1 MRWADLI
8 GRFAA
13 QPLFHTSHL
22 AVFPDPKASVL
33 VQLSRW
39 VESGKLLQIR
49 RGWYLIEKPFRAREV
64 SDAAIANAVVR
75 PSYLSLE
82 WALQYHALI
91 PEATFQPTSV
101 TTLRGIRFEALDRLF
116 LYHHVAR
123 GFFRG
128 YGSYD
133 YGGEKIACASPEKA
147 LLDLIYLFVHRNA
160 FSLLWLEGLRL
171 QNLDRFDVGLF
182 RRLGAGVGK
191 PGFARALSKT
201 AESLKSWRRRA

>member
-1 MRWADLI
+1 MRWEDLLE
-8 GRFAA
+8 RFGA

-22 AVFPDPKASVL
+22 SVFPDPKASVL

-49 RGWYLIEKPFRAREV
+49 RGWYLIEKPYRARDV
-64 SDAAIANAVVR
+64 SDAAIANAVIR

-91 PEATFQPTSV
+91 PEATFQPTSI

-123 GFFRG
+123 GFFHG

-133 YGGEKIACASPEKA
+133 YAGEKIACASPEKA
-147 LLDLIYLFVHRNA
+147 LLDLIYLFVQRNA

-171 QNLDRFDVGLF
+171 QNLDRFDVKEL
-182 RRLGAGVGK
+182 RRQSVGVRK
-191 PGFARALSKT
+191 PGFARAVSDAADYL
-201 AESLKSWRRRA
+201 AEARRAP